1 MTVLDLPSNGRT
13 ARKKPPTEQKH
24 CGTRTG
30 TLEHAEAGEETCARC
45 RAADAEYMR
54 KRRQATKARITEL
67 EAEVEELRH
76 QLTQAGQVTKKAP
89 PRVQRSRVTL
99 PAGVFADL
107 YWSATQETV
116 SELDRI
122 LGRDR
127 VDELIRI
134 ADQRRRSG

>member
-1 MTVLDLPSNGRT
+1 MTVLDFPSNGRT
-13 ARKKPPTEQKH
+13 AHKKPPTEQRH

-54 KRRQATKARITEL
+54 KRRQATKARIAEL
-67 EAEVEELRH
+67 EAEIEELRD
-76 QLTQAGQVTKKAP
+76 QLSKVGQAKKSP